1 MTGKN
6 EREKISSQAGKAL
19 LVQNHQVDAIKDRA
33 SEIDSSMGTLS
44 SLNDTNA
51 NELDELLRQ
60 ATLML
65 EQQEMDPFTLT
76 EQDGVRGGALLDS
89 FEDQEIA
96 LEKLGDLETID
107 VDSGNTWDKYM
118 DQVESYA
125 WENGVDLTQD
135 PFDALLS
142 PEQKAEI
149 EKRIKEDYLMGNDV
163 HCDKYDYLIAAF
175 SGVASGLID
184 VFFVGTPLDSKL
196 GNWTNKETDKIV
208 EKFAKWVQATDK
220 KKGTSIGKNSRTPID
235 GIASAI
241 GYLEERFNVNYDAR
255 TTSDFSGIHEK
266 MDVNSAM
273 SSSNHH
279 LKSLGHSPDIIGL
292 FFSILDQFTGKA
304 TFVLDGKLV
313 RIVPKPKK
321 KEFELQGK
329 TFQQKIFF
337 GFCNWI
343 GHIMSD
349 IAGSSGNRGHDNGKY
364 GMGVP
369 IPFYELFLFCDFGE
383 FDVNVGT
390 TEKRRIER
398 MNFADLM
405 TKVYEKG
412 YDARFGAAMAI
423 PVFINEL
430 LIRSLW
436 AIKSHYYHKRT
447 WKESIPFGNKPELR
461 RMLVVG
467 HGALCLVD
475 GTDAAIRSGGDAL
488 SFALH
493 INIIAW
499 NRFAIVA
506 FKEIRILY
514 KEDALDTDAMDR
526 DLDLEWRR
534 LYVVGGM

>member
-65 EQQEMDPFTLT
+65 EQQGMDPFYQT
-76 EQDGVRGGALLDS
+76 EQDGVMGSVLLDS
-89 FEDQEIA
+89 CEYEEVSLDNLED
-96 LEKLGDLETID
+96 LKTID
-107 VDSGNTWDKYM
+107 VDSGNTWDAYM
-118 DQVESYA
+118 NQVESYA

-135 PFDALLS
+135 PFDKLLS

-149 EKRIKEDYLMGNDV
+149 EQRIKEDYSMVNDV

-184 VFFVGTPLDSKL
+184 VFFVGSPLDSKL

-241 GYLEERFNVNYDAR
+241 GYLEEKFNVNYDAR

-266 MDVNSAM
+266 MDVKSAM

-279 LKSLGHSPDIIGL
+279 LKSLGHSPEIIGL

-321 KEFELQGK
+321 KEFELQGN

-349 IAGSSGNRGHDNGKY
+349 IAGSSGNRGHDNGNY

-369 IPFYELFLFCDFGE
+369 VPFYELFLFCNFGS
-383 FDVNVGT
+383 FKVNG
-390 TEKRRIER
+390 ER
-398 MNFADLM
+398 ENLAVLM

-461 RMLVVG
+461 RMLVIG

-514 KEDALDTDAMDR
+514 KKDALDTDAMDR
-526 DLDLEWRR
+526 DLDMEWRR
-534 LYVVGGM
+534 LYGVTKY